1 MAKLGGSLLEDLL
14 ALDTGHRGPRVDCG
28 EGHEATFV
36 SYRTKT
42 LDTVLG
48 PIEYRR
54 AYYHCADCASGV
66 VPRDEE
72 LGVTGASL
80 TLGLAAMVDRVG
92 AAVPFAKGRDLLAE
106 LAGIELS
113 TKRVERCAE
122 ADGKAIA
129 AAIDTHAAAVA
140 TGEVLPL
147 APAIPVAK
155 LYLAVDGTGIPAVP
169 AATAGRKGK
178 GPDGRAHTREVK
190 LGVVFTQTTT
200 DDNGYP
206 VRDPLSSS
214 YVSTLESVEHF
225 GTLVYAEARRRGSA
239 RAKEVV
245 ILGDGAVWIW
255 NLAKLHFPRAT
266 HIVDLYHAR
275 EHLFDLAKLLAP
287 VLGDDRAS
295 WLAERKDELDD
306 GDIPAI
312 LVAARQLDVPADK
325 TKDLD
330 TALGYFETNAA
341 RMQYKTFR
349 AAGHFVGSGAVEAGC
364 KAVVG
369 QRLKL
374 SGMRWS
380 VQGATG
386 IATLRCLDASGRWE
400 ETWTRSHN
408 QASVA

>member
-1 MAKLGGSLLEDLL
+1 M
-14 ALDTGHRGPRVDCG
+14 
-28 EGHEATFV
+28 
-36 SYRTKT
+36 
-42 LDTVLG
+42 
-48 PIEYRR
+48 
-54 AYYHCADCASGV
+54 
-66 VPRDEE
+66 
-72 LGVTGASL
+72 
-80 TLGLAAMVDRVG
+80 
-92 AAVPFAKGRDLLAE
+92 
-106 LAGIELS
+106 
-113 TKRVERCAE
+113 
-122 ADGKAIA
+122 
-129 AAIDTHAAAVA
+129 
-140 TGEVLPL
+140 
-147 APAIPVAK
+147 
-155 LYLAVDGTGIPAVP
+155 
-169 AATAGRKGK
+169 
-178 GPDGRAHTREVK
+178 
-190 LGVVFTQTTT
+190 
-200 DDNGYP
+200 
-206 VRDPLSSS
+206 
-214 YVSTLESVEHF
+214 
-225 GTLVYAEARRRGSA
+225 
-239 RAKEVV
+239 V
-245 ILGDGAVWIW
+245 ILGDGATWIW
-255 NLAKLHFPRAT
+255 NLGKLHFPRAT

-306 GDIPAI
+306 SDTPAI
-312 LVAARQLDVPADK
+312 LAAARQLDVPVNK

-341 RMQYKTFR
+341 RMAYKTFR